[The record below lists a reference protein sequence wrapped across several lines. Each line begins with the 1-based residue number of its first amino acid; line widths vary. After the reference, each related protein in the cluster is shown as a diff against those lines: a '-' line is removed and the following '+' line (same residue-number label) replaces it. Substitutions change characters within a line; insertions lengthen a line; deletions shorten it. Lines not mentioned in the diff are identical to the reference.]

1 MGDFKRTLVTAALP
15 YANGPLHIG
24 HIAGAY
30 LPADIFVRYSR
41 LAGKDIIF
49 MCGTD
54 EYGVPI
60 TITAEKTGKTPQ
72 EVVDHYHT
80 LIKDGFEKFGIKF
93 DNFSRTS
100 APIHTETAQEFF
112 LKFIKSHIPVS
123 SFLQYRRLSA

>member
-1 MGDFKRTLVTAALP
+1 MGEFKRTLVTAALP

-24 HIAGAY
+24 QIAGAY

-41 LAGKDIIF
+41 LVGTNIIF

-80 LIKDGFEKFGIKF
+80 LIKDGFENFGISF
-93 DNFSRTS
+93 DNFSN
-100 APIHTETAQEFF
+100 AYE
-112 LKFIKSHIPVS
+112 
-123 SFLQYRRLSA
+123 